1 VALVADVVNVVGEL
15 AWQMVLAE
23 GVGVDGVP
31 TVGVT
36 VTIVDAAA
44 EGPLHPLAVTLTV
57 AVPVKPAAH
66 VTVAVV
72 PEPDIVLPVPVTDQL

>member
-1 VALVADVVNVVGEL
+1 VPSFQSALEAPVHVYGA
-15 AWQMVLAE
+15 
-23 GVGVDGVP
+23 
-31 TVGVT
+31 TT

-44 EGPLHPLAVTLTV
+44 DGPLQPLPVTLTV
-57 AVPVKPAAH
+57 AVPVKPPAH